1 MHILIADDHDLVRE
15 MMASYLEK
23 EGGIKVTQSANYDQA
38 FTELKKNGPFEL
50 VLLDYKMP
58 GMRGLEGL
66 KQALGASGGNPVALV
81 SGDADRTVA
90 EEALGA
96 GAAGFLPKTMSARSV
111 INAVKFMAL
120 GETFAPIDFMTA
132 KDEDNPAAGHLTKR
146 EQQVLKGLS
155 VGKSNKEIGR
165 DCGIQEVTVKL
176 HVKTLSRK
184 LDARNRTHAA
194 MIARDAKLFEQ

>member
-120 GETFAPIDFMTA
+120 GETFAPIDFKTA

-165 DCGIQEVTVKL
+165 DCGSQEVTVKL
-176 HVKTLSRK
+176 HVKTLCRK
-184 LDARNRTHAA
+184 LGARNRTQAA
-194 MIARDAKLFEQ
+194 IAAKDQRLI